1 MMIDVAVLLGSKS
14 DRDIAEKTIE
24 IFDRFD
30 IDYTIEVA
38 SAHRTP
44 ARVIEIINNAHE
56 SGVRVFIAIAGLAA
70 HLPGVVASHTTRPVI
85 GVPVKAAL
93 DGMDALLSI
102 ARMPAG
108 ITVACVGIGR
118 GENAAIL
125 AARIIATG
133 DKEPGDKLA
142 AHRMELAEQ
151 SLQDSQTLFETA
163 GIN

>member
-93 DGMDALLSI
+93 D
-102 ARMPAG
+102 
-108 ITVACVGIGR
+108 
-118 GENAAIL
+118 
-125 AARIIATG
+125 
-133 DKEPGDKLA
+133 
-142 AHRMELAEQ
+142 
-151 SLQDSQTLFETA
+151 
-163 GIN
+163 

>member
-1 MMIDVAVLLGSKS
+1 MIDVAVLLGSKS

-56 SGVRVFIAIAGLAA
+56 SGVKVFIAIAGLAA

-85 GVPVKAAL
+85 GV
-93 DGMDALLSI
+93 
-102 ARMPAG
+102 
-108 ITVACVGIGR
+108 
-118 GENAAIL
+118 
-125 AARIIATG
+125 
-133 DKEPGDKLA
+133 
-142 AHRMELAEQ
+142 
-151 SLQDSQTLFETA
+151 
-163 GIN
+163 

>member
-1 MMIDVAVLLGSKS
+1 MIDVAVLLGSKS

-85 GVPVKAAL
+85 GV
-93 DGMDALLSI
+93 
-102 ARMPAG
+102 
-108 ITVACVGIGR
+108 
-118 GENAAIL
+118 
-125 AARIIATG
+125 
-133 DKEPGDKLA
+133 
-142 AHRMELAEQ
+142 
-151 SLQDSQTLFETA
+151 
-163 GIN
+163 